1 MKKSRIYS
9 LGIAAACIVIGLV
22 IFSAVAASVK
32 FDFRKLNTYNYS
44 QKVTPVNEAF
54 DRIVIDAVECD
65 VNLVTAE
72 NASVTS
78 MDAEDIITE
87 VYVKD
92 RTLHVKRQ
100 DKRPWY
106 KHITFSFSFKDCS
119 ITVALPKNVYDSLEV
134 TTLSGNISLVNPFEF
149 NTAKLKTTSGD
160 INSKISAKNQLE
172 IKTTSG
178 EIYLMDV
185 HTNAFEI
192 QSVSGDIENYDCVID
207 GHVKVQ
213 TTSGDILFRNAEI
226 KQNLQIKTTSG
237 DIEITAVDAEN
248 VTVSTT
254 SGEVELNDVV
264 ATATADLSSVSGD
277 IEFIQFDAKTINITT
292 TSGYVTGSFL
302 TGKIFNTSSLS
313 GDIRVPNTDVNG
325 GLCSIK
331 TTSGDIHIH

>member
-1 MKKSRIYS
+1 MKKSSIYS
-9 LGIAAACIVIGLV
+9 LSIAVVCIVIGLL

-44 QKVTPVNEAF
+44 QKVTPVDEAF

-72 NASVTS
+72 SASVTS
-78 MDAEDIITE
+78 MDSEDIITE

-92 RTLHVKRQ
+92 RTLHIKRQ

-106 KHITFSFSFKDCS
+106 KCITLSFSFEGCS
-119 ITVALPKNVYDSLEV
+119 ITVALPKNVYDSLDV

-149 NTAKLKTTSGD
+149 HTAKLKTTSGD
-160 INSKISAKNQLE
+160 INSRLSAKDQLE
-172 IKTTSG
+172 VKTTSG

-185 HTNAFEI
+185 HTNAFEL
-192 QSVSGDIENYDCVID
+192 QSVSGDIKSYDCIVD

-213 TTSGDILFRNAEI
+213 TTSGDVLFRNAEI
-226 KQNLQIKTTSG
+226 KQNLQMKTTSG
-237 DIEITAVDAEN
+237 DIELTAVETEN
-248 VTVSTT
+248 VTMSTT
-254 SGEVELNDVV
+254 SGGLELNDVC
-264 ATATADLSSVSGD
+264 AAAAADISSVSGD
-277 IEFIQFDAKTINITT
+277 IEFAQFDAKTVNITT
-292 TSGYVTGSFL
+292 TSGDVTGSFL
-302 TGKIFNTSSLS
+302 TGKIFSTSSLS

-325 GLCSIK
+325 GLCTIK